1 MGWELTLICI
11 FGALCL
17 LLATGIPVAFAFMA
31 VVVIGNIIYMGF
43 THGPYQFLMSIYTSV
58 GNFSMA
64 PIPMF
69 ILMGDLLLRSGMAMR
84 VINGLGKWF
93 GAIPARLSL
102 LSIIGGAFF
111 GAISGSTVA
120 STAIFGS
127 LLLPEMRRAGY
138 HNNLSMGP
146 ILAAGGL
153 AMIIPPSA
161 LAVVYAATAEI
172 SVGKVLIAG
181 FLPGLLM
188 ALNYII
194 VVFIQLL
201 LDRTKAPA
209 REDVKFNLGE
219 AIRALFADILP
230 TAAIVAAMVIFIY
243 GGICTPSEAAAVGL
257 VGSIVLIFIYRK
269 MTWKIFYDSMMSALT
284 TTGMILLIAASSC
297 GFSYLMAY
305 TGASNG
311 LLNWVISLD
320 MPPLALVAAM
330 LLVVLIMGCFMDQVA
345 IMMLTIPIFVPIV
358 QALELNL
365 VWFALINLVALEVGM
380 KTPPFGMELF
390 VMKSVTPET
399 PTKDIYKTIAPFL
412 VGDVVAIALI
422 LFFPV
427 IALYLPNLM
436 GGK

>member
-1 MGWELTLICI
+1 LGWELTLICI

-17 LLATGIPVAFAFMA
+17 LLVTGIPVAFAFMA
-31 VVVIGNIIYMGF
+31 VVVVGNIIYMGF

-64 PIPMF
+64 PIPLF
-69 ILMGDLLLRSGMAMR
+69 VLMGDLLLRSGLAMR
-84 VINGLGKWF
+84 VINGLGKLF

-102 LSIIGGAFF
+102 LSVIGGAFF

-127 LLLPEMRRAGY
+127 LLLPEMRRLGY
-138 HNNLSMGP
+138 KDSLSMGP

-172 SVGKVLIAG
+172 SVSKVLLAG
-181 FLPGLLM
+181 FLPGILM
-188 ALNYII
+188 AFNYC
-194 VVFIQLL
+194 VVIFIQLL
-201 LDRTKAPA
+201 LDRTKAPQQ
-209 REDVKFNLGE
+209 EEVKFNWGE
-219 AIRALFADILP
+219 AIGAFFVDILP
-230 TAAIVAAMVIFIY
+230 TCSIVAAMVIFIY

-257 VGSIVLIFIYRK
+257 VGSIVLSFIYRK
-269 MTWKIFYDSMMSALT
+269 LTWKVFYDSMMSALT
-284 TTGMILLIAASSC
+284 TTGMILMIGASSC

-311 LLNWVISLD
+311 LLNWVISLN
-320 MPPLALVAAM
+320 MPPLALVASM
-330 LLVVLIMGCFMDQVA
+330 LFVVLILGCFMDQVA
-345 IMMLTIPIFVPIV
+345 IMMITIPIFLPIV
-358 QALELNL
+358 EALNL
-365 VWFALINLVALEVGM
+365 DMVWFALANLLVLEMGM

-390 VMKSVTPET
+390 VMKSVTPQT
-399 PTKDIYKTIAPFL
+399 PTKSIYRVITPFL
-412 VGDVVAIALI
+412 AGDFVAVGLI

-427 IALYLPNLM
+427 IATYIPNLM
-436 GGK
+436 G